1 MTKSNDTPASK
12 AKTAQARPTSK
23 LDVLIALLKRP
34 EGAELEA
41 MTLATGWQRHSVRGA
56 LAGAVRKKGH
66 EVSSAKVGERRV
78 WRIVEAAV

>member
-12 AKTAQARPTSK
+12 TRTAKARPATK
-23 LDVLIALLKRP
+23 LDILIALLKRP

-41 MTLATGWQRHSVRGA
+41 MTAATGWQRHSVRGA

-66 EVSSAKVGERRV
+66 EVSSEKVAERRV